1 MFYDALEKRDQPV
14 FWAQLLRFTW
24 LAFAYIVIA
33 VYRFYLTQLLE
44 MRWRAWMTAHY
55 LQRWLAGQAFYRM
68 ELARFSGNGATPDN
82 PDQRIQEDLNL
93 FTTYSVSLS
102 MGLLNAVV
110 TLASFVG
117 ILWALSGG
125 FAFTVG
131 GSSYEIAGFMVWA
144 ALAYCVVGTI
154 ITHYIGRPQID
165 LNFQQQRYE
174 ADFRHHMVR
183 VREYSEAIALDKGE
197 QVERQ
202 HLDRRFG
209 SVLANY
215 LRLIKAQK
223 NLTWFTNFFGQ
234 AAVVFPFIVAAPRFF
249 AGAIQL
255 GELMQI
261 ASAFSQVQDSLSWFV
276 DNYSSLAAWRATTD
290 RLTSFEES
298 VAAQAQ
304 APAAA
309 RSLEGAG
316 GLSAQ
321 ELSLALPN
329 GALLLAGLS
338 IQVPPGDSVLVKG
351 PSGSGKSTLFRAF
364 AGIWPF
370 ARGKVRDPGGHHVH
384 PAEPLLPGR
393 QPAQCPGLSRA
404 RQPLQRRGPAPGIGR
419 SLAAATGIAPGR
431 EDAWSQKLS
440 GGERQRL
447 ALARVFLK
455 QPAWVLADEA
465 TSALD
470 APAEKT
476 IYERLMAHGAAQRR
490 GLGVDRRTG
499 RRWKHST
506 GGAGSCTG
514 FPRAAGRVRAARGVS
529 WLSSRARCLHPAS
542 SLPEPR
548 PAAAARFP
556 ARDPERRG
564 ADHDA
569 ADQRGAAGHIGEDQ
583 PAQQRRPHQVEELDR
598 LGRRDVGHGE
608 RAGQAVVAQAAQDAA
623 DEKGKPLRPVG
634 VCHAS
639 KASGRL
645 NTITVIDCQTT
656 ITAGRS

>member
-1 MFYDALEKRDQPV
+1 MKFRDKLAATKATTAKVWALTTPFFSSDQKWKARALLVAIVLLNLGAVYMLVQINEWNRVFYNALEKRDQPV

-24 LAFAYIVIA
+24 LAFGYIVIA
-33 VYRFYLTQLLE
+33 VYKFYLTQLLE
-44 MRWRAWMTAHY
+44 LRWRAWMTAHY
-55 LQRWLAGQAFYRM
+55 LQRWLSGQAFYRM
-68 ELARFSGNGATPDN
+68 ELARFSGNGAMPDN

-102 MGLLNAVV
+102 MGLLNALV

-117 ILWALSGG
+117 ILWTLSGG
-125 FAFTVG
+125 FSFAVG
-131 GSSYEIAGFMVWA
+131 GSTYEIAGFMVWA

-165 LNFQQQRYE
+165 LNFKQQRYE

-202 HLDRRFG
+202 HLDVRFG

-261 ASAFSQVQDSLSWFV
+261 ASAFSQVQDSLAWFV
-276 DNYSSLAAWRATTD
+276 DNYSLLAAWRATTD

-304 APAAA
+304 AQRPEV
-309 RSLEGAG
+309 LEGAG

-321 ELSLALPN
+321 DLSLALPS
-329 GALLLAGLS
+329 GALLLSGLS
-338 IQVPPGDSVLVKG
+338 TQVPPGDSVLVKG

-370 ARGKVRDPGGHHVH
+370 ARGKVEIPADTMCIPQNPYFPDGSLRNALAYPDPAGRYSDEELHR
-384 PAEPLLPGR
+384 ALDEALLPQLG
-393 QPAQCPGLSRA
+393 SR
-404 RQPLQRRGPAPGIGR
+404 LDD
-419 SLAAATGIAPGR
+419 

-476 IYERLMAHGAAQRR
+476 LYERLTAMVRRKGGALVSIAHRPALDAFHR
-490 GLGVDRRTG
+490 
-499 RRWKHST
+499 RRWE
-506 GGAGSCTG
+506 
-514 FPRAAGRVRAARGVS
+514 
-529 WLSSRARCLHPAS
+529 LHR
-542 SLPEPR
+542 LPEGS
-548 PAAAARFP
+548 AAAY
-556 ARDPERRG
+556 
-564 ADHDA
+564 
-569 ADQRGAAGHIGEDQ
+569 
-583 PAQQRRPHQVEELDR
+583 V
-598 LGRRDVGHGE
+598 
-608 RAGQAVVAQAAQDAA
+608 
-623 DEKGKPLRPVG
+623 LRE
-634 VCHAS
+634 A
-639 KASGRL
+639 
-645 NTITVIDCQTT
+645 
-656 ITAGRS
+656 

>member
-1 MFYDALEKRDQPV
+1 MKFRDKLAAIKATTAKIWALTTPFFSSEEKWKARALLAAIVLLNLGAVYMLVQINEWNRVFYDALEKRDQPV

-24 LAFAYIVIA
+24 LAFGYIIIA
-33 VYRFYLTQLLE
+33 VYKFYLTQLLE
-44 MRWRAWMTAHY
+44 VRWRAWMTTHY

-82 PDQRIQEDLNL
+82 PDQRIQEDLSL

-102 MGLLNAVV
+102 MGLLNALV

-125 FAFTVG
+125 FSFSVG

-154 ITHYIGRPQID
+154 ITHYIGRPQIA
-165 LNFQQQRYE
+165 LNFKQQRFE

-261 ASAFSQVQDSLSWFV
+261 ASAFSQVQDSLAWFV
-276 DNYSSLAAWRATTD
+276 DNYSLLAAWRATTD

-304 APAAA
+304 AQRPEVV
-309 RSLEGAG
+309 EGTS

-321 ELSLALPN
+321 ELSLALPS
-329 GALLLAGLS
+329 GALLLSGLS
-338 IQVPPGDSVLVKG
+338 TQVAPGDSVLVRG

-370 ARGKVRDPGGHHVH
+370 ARGKVEIPADTMCIPQNPYFPDGSLRNALAYPDPASRYSDDDLHR
-384 PAEPLLPGR
+384 ALDEALLPQLG
-393 QPAQCPGLSRA
+393 SR
-404 RQPLQRRGPAPGIGR
+404 LDD
-419 SLAAATGIAPGR
+419 

-476 IYERLMAHGAAQRR
+476 LYERLTAMVRRKGGALVSIAHRPALDAFHR
-490 GLGVDRRTG
+490 
-499 RRWKHST
+499 RRWELHRLP
-506 GGAGSCTG
+506 AGS
-514 FPRAAGRVRAARGVS
+514 
-529 WLSSRARCLHPAS
+529 
-542 SLPEPR
+542 
-548 PAAAARFP
+548 PAAY
-556 ARDPERRG
+556 G
-564 ADHDA
+564 
-569 ADQRGAAGHIGEDQ
+569 
-583 PAQQRRPHQVEELDR
+583 
-598 LGRRDVGHGE
+598 
-608 RAGQAVVAQAAQDAA
+608 
-623 DEKGKPLRPVG
+623 LRE
-634 VCHAS
+634 A
-639 KASGRL
+639 
-645 NTITVIDCQTT
+645 
-656 ITAGRS
+656 